1 METAAKPECNT
12 TYHWL
17 GVFMKSIQSASEVL
31 FGTTV
36 PAGRYAVA
44 SPERRSEMRISGRA
58 RVQKAIRRPP

>member
-1 METAAKPECNT
+1 
-12 TYHWL
+12 L